1 MLAMANS
8 KERDRQDWIE
18 LLKEADPRFT
28 LIGIQTP
35 PKSELSMVE
44 VMWEGPSAADAQ
56 LTNGVETHSS

>member
-1 MLAMANS
+1 MANS

-18 LLKEADPRFT
+18 LLKQADPRFT

-56 LTNGVETHSS
+56 LTNGV

>member
-18 LLKEADPRFT
+18 LLKEADPRFK

-44 VMWEGPSAADAQ
+44 VIWEGASAADGQ
-56 LTNGVETHSS
+56 LTNGA